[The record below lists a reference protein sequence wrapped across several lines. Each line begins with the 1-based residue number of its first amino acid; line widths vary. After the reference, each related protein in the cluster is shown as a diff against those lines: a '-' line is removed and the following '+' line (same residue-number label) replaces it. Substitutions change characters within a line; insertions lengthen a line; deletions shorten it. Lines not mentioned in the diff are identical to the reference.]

1 MLVANMEL
9 SKVAPT
15 RLESDSN
22 KKGLEMAKADISLV
36 AGVAMVADY

>member
-1 MLVANMEL
+1 MLVANMGL

-22 KKGLEMAKADISLV
+22 KKGLEMAN
-36 AGVAMVADY
+36 G